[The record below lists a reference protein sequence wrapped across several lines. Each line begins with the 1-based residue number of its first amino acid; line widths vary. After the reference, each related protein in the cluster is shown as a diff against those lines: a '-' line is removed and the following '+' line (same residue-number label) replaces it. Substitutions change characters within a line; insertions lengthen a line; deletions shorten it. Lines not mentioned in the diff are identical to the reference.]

1 MNLHHTPQRNR
12 LAVETVSAV
21 MMISING
28 PPLAKWKVRKYVLSW
43 LKSGKHGAN
52 DKVTGKA
59 ETVEIMNKSAALFL
73 L

>member
-1 MNLHHTPQRNR
+1 
-12 LAVETVSAV
+12 